1 MPLYKKCCICGRLC
15 DVIPKSAEPY
25 SKGVCCNECYIKNVI
40 PTIKDLE
47 EKKRRKRRW
56 VKV

>member
-47 EKKRRKRRW
+47 EKKRRKRR
-56 VKV
+56 